1 MTLTSELDLDRV
13 KVNHAKYVYQ
23 SSFRSKVI
31 VRTAR
36 QTHTTDRLLHTAT
49 KVVSKHT
56 IGFVKS

>member
-49 KVVSKHT
+49 KVIVKDTVDT
-56 IGFVKS
+56 INN